1 MIKSI
6 YKGSDNMSFGISFSS
21 LSLFYSILLTITYF
35 KKKRANNYETKLYGW
50 LILTNLVGL
59 LLAIACYYFVLN
71 KETYEIANFIIS
83 RFYLIYLTTWIMI
96 LTMYVIMI
104 SIKKE
109 NLDTTWERLL
119 KYMIIMWALASFI
132 TFILPLNYVN
142 TNNLVYSYGTSVNFT
157 FLIGF
162 LFEIVCFVFMIK
174 NIKSIK
180 NKKYL
185 PIILYMVGGTIVMV
199 IQKLNPGLL
208 LMTSAETFVT
218 FLMYFTIENPDMK
231 LINELE
237 LAKNSAEKANRAKT
251 EFLSSM
257 SHEIRTP
264 LNAIVGL
271 SEIINKTDDIKEIHE
286 DSKDVVNASYTL
298 LEIVNSIL
306 DISKIEAGKMEI
318 VKVNYNPKDE
328 IEKLAK
334 LLETRIGSKSLKLNV
349 NIDKNLPSAFY
360 GDLNKIKQII
370 SNLLSNAIKYTDS
383 GSVDL
388 NVIAHNKNNICNLE
402 ITIKDT
408 GRGIK
413 EEQLSHLFTKFD
425 RLEED
430 KNTSIEGTGLGLS
443 ITKSLVEMLGGTI
456 SVDSSYGVGST
467 FTVLVPEEISTAII
481 NEEETKEITK
491 YNGVKVLIVDD
502 SKLNL
507 KVAEK
512 ILGEYG
518 LKSET
523 AISGEECIEKIKN
536 GNTYDIIFMDIMMPN
551 LSGVETFKELK
562 KDENFNISVVALTA
576 DAMEGQKEM
585 YLKEGF
591 IGYLS
596 KPIERTELEAFLKKE
611 LKGKETKETTL
622 KKEEIKVDEG
632 KEEILEKAGVDL
644 KEVKKL
650 FTNLNELI
658 FEIQTYISESIK
670 VRKELEEY
678 YNNKD
683 TENYEIL
690 VHRLKSESRTFGLMK
705 LGDLFEI
712 HQNKAKQNDW
722 DYINKEYKNLM
733 SEYDKAISVL
743 SKL

>member
-1 MIKSI
+1 MQNGIFFSI
-6 YKGSDNMSFGISFSS
+6 IS
-21 LSLFYSILLTITYF
+21 LLYSIMTIIIFF
-35 KKKRANNYETKLYGW
+35 KKEKNKTSENKIYSMLLITNLIGLLIEIFPTTLAIRGIIHVNENVLKLFLR
-50 LILTNLVGL
+50 LILIYICSWTL
-59 LLAIACYYFVLN
+59 LFTYYV
-71 KETYEIANFIIS
+71 
-83 RFYLIYLTTWIMI
+83 
-96 LTMYVIMI
+96 VIV

-109 NLDTTWERLL
+109 TTKKLL
-119 KYMIIMWALASFI
+119 KSIGIVVGIISDMLFLL
-132 TFILPLNYVN
+132 LPIEYYI
-142 TNNLVYSYGTSVNFT
+142 NNGAAYSYGTSVKLLYLVSGSLVLFCIALLIINFKRIKEKSYYP
-157 FLIGF
+157 LIIF
-162 LFEIVCFVFMIK
+162 LFLGIIVI
-174 NIKSIK
+174 
-180 NKKYL
+180 
-185 PIILYMVGGTIVMV
+185 G
-199 IQKLNPGLL
+199 IQYKHPELT
-208 LMTSAETFVT
+208 LMLSLHTFVT
-218 FLMYFTIENPDMK
+218 CLMYHTIENPDMK

-349 NIDKNLPSAFY
+349 NIDKNLPGAFY
-360 GDLNKIKQII
+360 GDLNKVKQII

-402 ITIKDT
+402 ITVKDT

-430 KNTSIEGTGLGLS
+430 KNTSIEGTGLGLA

-562 KDENFNISVVALTA
+562 KDENFNIPVVALTA